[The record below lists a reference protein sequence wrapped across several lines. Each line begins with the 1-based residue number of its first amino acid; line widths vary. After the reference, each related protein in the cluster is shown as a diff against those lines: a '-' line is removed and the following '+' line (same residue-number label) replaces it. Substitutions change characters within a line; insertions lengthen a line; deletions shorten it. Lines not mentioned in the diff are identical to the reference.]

1 MTSYRYVERATQP
14 RAPLVLAFHGT
25 GGSEHQFFE
34 LACTRLPDAH
44 VIAVRGDVEENGMLR
59 YFKRRGEG
67 RYDMEDLAQRSER
80 LAHFIA
86 ELKQQHQ
93 PRAVW
98 AFGYSNG
105 ANILASMLF
114 NSPELFDKAAMLHPL
129 IPWQPEAQPGL
140 NNKPILIT
148 AGKEDSLCPAE
159 ETTRLSSYFEQQRSQ
174 VKVVWHPGG
183 HDIDP
188 LEHDAWTEFF
198 LT

>member
-1 MTSYRYVERATQP
+1 MTSYRYIERATQP
-14 RAPLVLAFHGT
+14 QAPLVLAFHGT

-44 VIAVRGDVEENGMLR
+44 VVAVRGDVEENGMLR

-67 RYDMEDLAQRSER
+67 LYDMDDLAQRSER

-93 PRAVW
+93 PRALL

-105 ANILASMLF
+105 ANILASILF
-114 NSPELFDKAAMLHPL
+114 NSPDLFDKAALLHPL

-140 NNKPILIT
+140 NGKPILIT
-148 AGKEDSLCPAE
+148 AGEQDSICPAE
-159 ETTRLSSYFEQQRSQ
+159 ETTRLSNYFEQQRSQ
-174 VKVVWHPGG
+174 VKVIWHSGG

-188 LEHDAWTEFF
+188 LEHDAWTKFF
-198 LT
+198 LS